1 MVDQR
6 IDAEARL
13 SKANVNCQPIAS
25 PSGGGALGV
34 LCGAVGALTDEVEAQ
49 VVSGGSGLR

>member
-13 SKANVNCQPIAS
+13 SKANVNGQPIAS
-25 PSGGGALGV
+25 PSGGGGALGV
-34 LCGAVGALTDEVEAQ
+34 FCGAVRR
-49 VVSGGSGLR
+49 SH